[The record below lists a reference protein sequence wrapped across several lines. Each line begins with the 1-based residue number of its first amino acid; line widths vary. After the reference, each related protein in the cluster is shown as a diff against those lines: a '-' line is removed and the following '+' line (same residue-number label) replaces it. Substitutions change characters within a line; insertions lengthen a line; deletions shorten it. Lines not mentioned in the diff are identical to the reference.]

1 MGWAHG
7 EGGRARMSGERNNA
21 ASPRHVRITCVQLR
35 SAPNRAAGRARRS
48 ENARRAGPE
57 GPPSPKAGSPQH
69 GAAGREGW
77 RWAVP
82 PRRASGAVRPKAALL
97 KGCYEER
104 ERIEDGLCAQPEKQ
118 RNKNANKRI
127 GCPSRDGRVGELW
140 GRDRAAGEGVGRGVL
155 TMGPR
160 RGPPFTGEERQRAER
175 AVQRGGLSPA
185 PPWMDG
191 WMEEE
196 WVCAGGMGGAGSSA
210 FQRLQG

>member
-1 MGWAHG
+1 MRNPKSKEIRTLIKGSAVLRGMGEWESCG
-7 EGGRARMSGERNNA
+7 
-21 ASPRHVRITCVQLR
+21 
-35 SAPNRAAGRARRS
+35 AGT
-48 ENARRAGPE
+48 
-57 GPPSPKAGSPQH
+57 
-69 GAAGREGW
+69 
-77 RWAVP
+77 
-82 PRRASGAVRPKAALL
+82 
-97 KGCYEER
+97 
-104 ERIEDGLCAQPEKQ
+104 
-118 RNKNANKRI
+118 
-127 GCPSRDGRVGELW
+127 ELQ
-140 GRDRAAGEGVGRGVL
+140 GEGVGRGVL